1 MPLLGQEEEEAEDTN
16 GATNGSTATSPLL
29 VSQLIHGHASEKG
42 ALLEAWED
50 SRAVPVGITFPV
62 LINFKLVEWCR
73 QKRTIPSQKPP
84 HPKERER
91 EIEKES
97 ESLKSLVDVGH

>member
-1 MPLLGQEEEEAEDTN
+1 LIRLASQPPWNNFQVPLLGQEEEEEAEDTN

-50 SRAVPVGITFPV
+50 SRAVPVGITF
-62 LINFKLVEWCR
+62 LV
-73 QKRTIPSQKPP
+73 
-84 HPKERER
+84 
-91 EIEKES
+91 
-97 ESLKSLVDVGH
+97 